1 MKRTI
6 EELNIRIN
14 KLEKKDPVG
23 NKNIINKI
31 KRRVE
36 AMKK

>member
-6 EELNIRIN
+6 DELNIRIN

-23 NKNIINKI
+23 NKNIISKL

>member
-6 EELNIRIN
+6 DELNIRIN
-14 KLEKKDPVG
+14 KLEKKDPVI
-23 NKNIINKI
+23 NKNIINKL